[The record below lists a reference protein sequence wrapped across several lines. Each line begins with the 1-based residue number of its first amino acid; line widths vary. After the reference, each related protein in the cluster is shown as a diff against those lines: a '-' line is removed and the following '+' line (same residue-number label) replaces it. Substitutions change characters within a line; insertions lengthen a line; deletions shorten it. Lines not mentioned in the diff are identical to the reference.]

1 MRPPVEVR
9 RGTRAY
15 SRVSTGDSD
24 IPSSCE
30 MEDQPAFKPLHENLA
45 FFRVRASRC
54 PFHLRQQTRGP
65 SHKPMPERSLLLR
78 CLRKVGIPLESKK
91 GNQPSSRDDLVYT
104 ELSSCCSAEFAVPLD
119 LGLGETLELPNG
131 SQDTCRV

>member
-24 IPSSCE
+24 IPSSCK
-30 MEDQPAFKPLHENLA
+30 MKDQPAFKPLHENPA
-45 FFRVRASRC
+45 FFRVRESRC
-54 PFHLRQQTRGP
+54 PFHLRQQMRGP
-65 SHKPMPERSLLLR
+65 SQKTLPDRSPLLR
-78 CLRKVGIPLESKK
+78 CLRKLGITHESKP

-104 ELSSCCSAEFAVPLD
+104 ELSSNCSAEFAVPLD
-119 LGLGETLELPNG
+119 LGLAKTLELPNG
-131 SQDTCRV
+131 SQATYRV